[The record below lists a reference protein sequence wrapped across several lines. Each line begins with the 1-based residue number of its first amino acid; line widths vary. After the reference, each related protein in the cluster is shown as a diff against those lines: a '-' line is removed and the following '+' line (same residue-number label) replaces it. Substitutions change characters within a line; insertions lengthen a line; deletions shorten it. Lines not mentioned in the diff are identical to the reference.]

1 MTTRYGDRILRNI
14 RRAAVA
20 VALLAAACATSG
32 PASNVGYEADAAS
45 RVFAKAY
52 ENVVNKYI
60 EPLEPSNFVVAG
72 MGGLAELDPDFHATM
87 NDGAV
92 LVTHGGTA
100 LARLPPPANDN
111 FTGWARLT
119 SKAIDAGR
127 ERSAV
132 LRAASPED
140 LYRAVLNRALSKLDR
155 HSRYAGVRSARDYRA
170 RREGF
175 GGIGVRLNFEHG
187 LPQVISVLPDTP
199 AERNRIEAGDVLVEV
214 DGAPLEGLDRNAVIW
229 RLRGDVGSEAVLLVS
244 RKGHPAPL
252 TITLRRALIVSQTVH
267 IKREGPLAVISL
279 TGFNQRTARNLNR
292 VLGELNT
299 AKMPGITGIILDM
312 RGNPGGLLDQAVAV
326 ADSFLGR
333 GRIVSTRGRHP
344 DSFQMFNASG
354 RDLANGLPLVVLING
369 QSASAAEIV
378 AAALQDQGRAVVVG
392 SNSYGKGTV
401 QNITRLPN
409 DGELI
414 LTWSRF
420 HAPSGYA
427 LENLGIMPN
436 FCTSRLAE
444 GTAAS
449 LDAQAMRGAIV
460 LTAWR
465 THSGYDAKSA
475 RAMRARCPGV
485 AEKPGQDIAIAAVV
499 MANKGL
505 YARAVGASV
514 PSVASSPGSGT
525 AAR

>member
-1 MTTRYGDRILRNI
+1 MTMRHRDRILGNL
-14 RRAAVA
+14 RRAAVT
-20 VALLAAACATSG
+20 VALLAAACTTSG
-32 PASNVGYEADAAS
+32 PASNTDYESDTAG

-60 EPLEPSNFVVAG
+60 EPLEPSDFVIAG
-72 MGGLAELDPDFHATM
+72 IGGLAELDAEFHATM
-87 NDGAV
+87 SDGAV

-100 LARLPPPANDN
+100 LARLPPAANDDFN
-111 FTGWARLT
+111 GWARVT
-119 SKAIDAGR
+119 SLAIDAGR
-127 ERSAV
+127 EQSAA
-132 LRAASPED
+132 LRTANPED
-140 LYRAVLNRALSKLDR
+140 LYKAVLNRALSKLDR

-175 GGIGVRLNFEHG
+175 GGIGVRLNFEHD

-199 AERNRIEAGDVLVEV
+199 AERNRIEAGDILVEV
-214 DGAPLEGLDRNAVIW
+214 DGAPLKGLDRNAVIW
-229 RLRGDVGSEAVLLVS
+229 RLRGDVGSEAVLMVA
-244 RKGHPAPL
+244 RKGHSAHL
-252 TITLRRALIVSQTVH
+252 RIALRRALIVSQTVH
-267 IKREGPLAVISL
+267 VKREGPLAVISL

-292 VLGELNT
+292 ALSEINT
-299 AKMPGITGIILDM
+299 PKMPGITGIILDM

-354 RDLANGLPLVVLING
+354 HDLAKGLPLVVLING

-427 LENLGIMPN
+427 LENLGVMPN

-444 GTAAS
+444 GKEES
-449 LDAQAMRGAIV
+449 LDAQALRGAIV

-475 RAMRARCPGV
+475 RSMRARCPGV
-485 AEKPGQDIAIAAVV
+485 AEKPGRDVAIAAVV
-499 MANKGL
+499 MANKSL

-514 PSVASSPGSGT
+514 PAVASSSDAGT